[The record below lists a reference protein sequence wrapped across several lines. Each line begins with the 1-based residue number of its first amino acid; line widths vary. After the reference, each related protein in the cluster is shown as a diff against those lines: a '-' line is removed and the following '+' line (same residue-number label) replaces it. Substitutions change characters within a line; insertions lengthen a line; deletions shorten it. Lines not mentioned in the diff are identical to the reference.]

1 MIYKLN
7 RLIPIH
13 NNMAIKFGL
22 RMKEKNL
29 YRFLY
34 VIFKLRFFG
43 HVKMI
48 ANSFSLKWTAP
59 THFPQN
65 CDL

>member
-48 ANSFSLKWTAP
+48 ANSFSLK
-59 THFPQN
+59 
-65 CDL
+65 